1 MTVVGPH
8 PDPPPTTL
16 AATRRALV
24 VGLGAS
30 GRAAADVLLAA
41 GVEVV
46 VVDDRPDH
54 PDADAARA
62 AGADVRL
69 GRPAVDVL
77 DTAGIDLVV
86 PSPGVPE
93 HAPVLRRARERS
105 LPIWSEPELGLRVHP
120 RRLLAVTGTNGKT
133 STTELLAAM
142 VAAGGQEV
150 HACGN
155 IGRPVCEAAAVAAPD
170 AVLVAEL
177 SSFQLRFA
185 GTLRPAVGVLLNL
198 APDHL
203 DWHPDL
209 AAYGA
214 AKARLWEAQQPGDWA
229 VANADDAATVALRD
243 RYAPA
248 GHAAFSGI
256 GPVPLGVGVRDGVLT
271 AWLPTASDARSAPA
285 HPLLRVDDLPAP
297 RAAHLVA
304 NVAAAACAALLAGV
318 PVEAVVAA
326 ARAFR
331 PGHHRLELV
340 ATDRRGVR
348 YLDDSKATNV
358 HAAAAAL
365 RSVGSSVWI
374 AGGLAKGV
382 DLSPLAAEL
391 GQVHDAVLI
400 GAAAQ
405 ELAAVCARAGV
416 PAHRAATI
424 EDAVDRAVTLAR
436 PGDTVLLA
444 PACASFDQFA
454 SYAERGDRFAAAV
467 RRAVDDDV
475 RTEVGEDAGADVGE
489 ADDDEATAG
498 GTP

>member
-1 MTVVGPH
+1 MTVVTSPART
-8 PDPPPTTL
+8 PAAAL
-16 AATRRALV
+16 ADVHRALV

-30 GRAAADVLLAA
+30 GRAAADVLVGA

-46 VVDDRPDH
+46 VADDRADH
-54 PDADAARA
+54 PAADAVRRS
-62 AGADVRL
+62 GAEVRL
-69 GRPAVDVL
+69 GRPAVEVL
-77 DTAGIDLVV
+77 DADGGFDLVV

-93 HAPVLRRARERS
+93 HAPVLRRATALG
-105 LPIWSEPELGLRVHP
+105 LPIWSEPELALRVHP
-120 RRLLAVTGTNGKT
+120 RRLLGVTGTNGKT

-142 VAAGGQEV
+142 LAAGGV
-150 HACGN
+150 DVVACGN
-155 IGRPVCEAAAVAAPD
+155 IGRPVCEAAATSAAD
-170 AVLVAEL
+170 TVLVAEL

-185 GTLRPAVGVLLNL
+185 GSLRPAVGVLLNL

-203 DWHPDL
+203 DWHADL

-214 AKARLWEAQQPGDWA
+214 PKARLWEAQRTGDWA
-229 VANADDAATVALRD
+229 VANADDPATLALRD
-243 RYAPA
+243 EHAPA
-248 GHAAFSGI
+248 GHAAFSGTA
-256 GPVPLGVGVRDGVLT
+256 PVPLGVGVRDGVLT
-271 AWLPTASDARSAPA
+271 AWLPDGANGTPVVERR
-285 HPLLRVDDLPAP
+285 LLPITDLPAP

-318 PVEAVVAA
+318 PADAVVAA

-331 PGHHRLELV
+331 PGRHRLEVV
-340 ATDRRGVR
+340 ATDHRGVR

-365 RSVGSSVWI
+365 RSVGPSVWI

-382 DLSPLAAEL
+382 DLTPLADEL
-391 GQVHDAVLI
+391 GEVHDAVLI
-400 GAAAQ
+400 GAAAD
-405 ELAAVCARAGV
+405 ELAVVCARAGV
-416 PAHRAATI
+416 PTERAASI
-424 EDAVDRAVTLAR
+424 EEAVDRAVALAR

-467 RRAVDDDV
+467 RRAVGDE
-475 RTEVGEDAGADVGE
+475 TAGADQ
-489 ADDDEATAG
+489 TAG